1 MSSAAAFV
9 VVGDRCCLCHV
20 VSRDVRLLR
29 VKNIGKRYPA
39 DYGKYSPEILHIIAQ
54 KHDFDQIHGK

>member
-1 MSSAAAFV
+1 
-9 VVGDRCCLCHV
+9 VVGGGRCCLCHV
-20 VSRDVRLLR
+20 VSRNVRLIR

>member
-1 MSSAAAFV
+1 MSGAAAFV
-9 VVGDRCCLCHV
+9 VVAVIVAACATLC
-20 VSRDVRLLR
+20 DVCLLR

-54 KHDFDQIHGK
+54 KHDFDQVHGK

>member
-1 MSSAAAFV
+1 MVVAVIVAACV
-9 VVGDRCCLCHV
+9 TLC
-20 VSRDVRLLR
+20 DVCLLR

-54 KHDFDQIHGK
+54 KHDFDQVHGK